1 MKRVHPFA
9 IGLAAAALAA
19 AAACATGSLSH
30 SNARDVIAAIPELEL
45 TKQNIEVVG
54 LSQLD
59 ARNAVATANVR
70 LAFLMAKEPKGW
82 AVEELRFSDQQWVRL
97 DELRRILQDRRWL
110 ETQLA
115 LLEAAKSLTA
125 YYHTHH
131 VFPEAESM
139 EALVDILYP
148 TYMVRLVRADA
159 WGADF
164 RYRPLDGGARYE
176 LVAAGPDGKFRTGD
190 EIILIDG
197 RIRFAAQ
204 PAEDR

>member
-30 SNARDVIAAIPELEL
+30 QNARDVIATIPELEL

-59 ARNAVATANVR
+59 GRHAVATANVR
-70 LAFLMAKEPKGW
+70 LAFLLAREPEGW
-82 AVEELRFSDQQWVRL
+82 SVEELRFSDQQWVRL
-97 DELRRILQDRRWL
+97 DELRLILQDRRWL
-110 ETQLA
+110 ETQLD

-125 YYHTHH
+125 YFHDHRT
-131 VFPEAESM
+131 FPAAESM
-139 EALVDILYP
+139 EALVDLLYP
-148 TYMVRLVRADA
+148 RYMVRLVRADA

-164 RYRPLDGGARYE
+164 RYRPLEGGARYE
-176 LVAAGPDGKFRTGD
+176 LVAAGPDGKFRSGD
-190 EIILIDG
+190 EIIVIDG

-204 PAEDR
+204 AE